1 MAIRLLICQLVFVLV
16 LAQAS
21 SSILDDTSSGSGA
34 IEDTPEIEDETP
46 DENSGLDDINDSN
59 LLEGEFDEMTSLD
72 ETDDESLPEE
82 LMAEKDLPEPT
93 KRKIQREARR
103 LERRCRRRAKRVFR
117 AKYTK
122 KRPALRLYYQ
132 AYTHGKK
139 SSINDK
145 ELKKALKSEKCSAC
159 VLNRLCR
166 NSKILGLLPI
176 RKRIGW

>member
-46 DENSGLDDINDSN
+46 DENSDLDDINDSN
-59 LLEGEFDEMTSLD
+59 LPEEEFDEMTSLD
-72 ETDDESLPEE
+72 EIDDESLGEE

-93 KRKIQREARR
+93 KSKIQRVVRR

-139 SSINDK
+139 SPINDK
-145 ELKKALKSEKCSAC
+145 ELKEALKSEICSAC

-166 NSKILGLLPI
+166 KKGIQRLLGI
-176 RKRIGW
+176 ANTIGW

>member
-34 IEDTPEIEDETP
+34 VEDTPEIEDETP

-59 LLEGEFDEMTSLD
+59 LPEEEFDEMTSLD
-72 ETDDESLPEE
+72 EIDDESLPEE
-82 LMAEKDLPEPT
+82 LMTEKDLPEPT
-93 KRKIQREARR
+93 KRKIQRVARH
-103 LERRCRRRAKRVFR
+103 LEKRCRWRAKRVFR
-117 AKYTK
+117 ARYTNK
-122 KRPALRLYYQ
+122 PALRLHYQ
-132 AYTHGKK
+132 AYQHGKK
-139 SSINDK
+139 SSINDE

-166 NSKILGLLPI
+166 RRWILRLLGIP
-176 RKRIGW
+176 RRIGW